1 MNGLCK
7 VVPHTKEQ
15 VRTQSGWR
23 ITQHM
28 HSEPEAANV
37 HLDSYGKSVLQ
48 TARQRRAHEES
59 LNPVNSQSGRVKTSI
74 SARSAANFAYLTAL
88 SGYF

>member
-28 HSEPEAANV
+28 HSEPEAVNV
-37 HLDSYGKSVLQ
+37 HLDSYGKSVPQ
-48 TARQRRAHEES
+48 TARQEES

-74 SARSAANFAYLTAL
+74 SARSGANFACLTAL